1 MTEPAGERSAA
12 LDELHRRLGDGLTR
26 ARLTKPGLAARARLS
41 RTTVQAAFRAD
52 AVPSAKTVAALAE
65 ALDLHVAELLELR
78 RAAAAAAAAA
88 VAVAARATPAR
99 RRAPTDPPS
108 LVRDG
113 PGAALAPR
121 SAADRLLSVIGAFDL
136 EHPALTLTEI
146 SRRADLALPTAY
158 RVAAALTAWGALER
172 DEAGTYHIG
181 LRLWEVA
188 TLAPRGLGLRHAA
201 LPFLEDLY
209 ETTHEN
215 VQLAVRDGC
224 DVLYI
229 ERIFGR
235 SAVGVRTRVG
245 ARWPLHATGVGLVL
259 LAHADNAVVDRVC
272 DGPLTAFT
280 PHTVTDGALLRRVLA
295 DVRATGCAVSDRQ
308 ITDDAVSVAA
318 PVYGP
323 HGNVL
328 AAVSVV
334 VPAETMQAHT
344 LVPVVRLA
352 ARGISRAVGHRSR

>member
-1 MTEPAGERSAA
+1 MTEPESGRRAA

-26 ARLTKPGLAARARLS
+26 ARLTKPGLAARVRLS
-41 RTTVQAAFRAD
+41 RTTVHSAFRAD
-52 AVPSAKTVAALAE
+52 AVPSAKTVAAIAE
-65 ALDLHVAELLELR
+65 ALDLHVAELLKLR
-78 RAAAAAAAAA
+78 RAAAAA
-88 VAVAARATPAR
+88 VAAEVAAQATATRRSGPA
-99 RRAPTDPPS
+99 DPPS
-108 LVRDG
+108 AVRDASG
-113 PGAALAPR
+113 VPLVPR
-121 SAADRLLSVIGAFDL
+121 SAADRLLSVIGAFDVQ
-136 EHPALTLTEI
+136 HPALTLTEI

-158 RVAAALTAWGALER
+158 RVVAALSAWGALER
-172 DEAGTYHIG
+172 DEVGTYHIG

-259 LAHADNAVVDRVC
+259 LAHADTAVIDRVC

-280 PHTVTDGALLRRVLA
+280 PHTITDPALLRRVLA

-323 HGNVL
+323 HGDVL

-334 VPAETMQAHT
+334 VPAETTQAHT

-352 ARGISRAVGHRSR
+352 ARGISRALGRPPR